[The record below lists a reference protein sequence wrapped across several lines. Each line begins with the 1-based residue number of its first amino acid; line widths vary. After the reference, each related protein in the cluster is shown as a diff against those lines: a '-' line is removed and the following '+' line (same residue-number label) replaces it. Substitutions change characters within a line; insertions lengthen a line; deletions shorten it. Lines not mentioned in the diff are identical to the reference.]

1 MGGGDGECGS
11 GSVGRMGGGDGERGS
26 GPVKPAALT
35 VAKRIGGQS
44 EIRSGVRLEIKI
56 GEHLTFGSD
65 RGVPE
70 GREARGH
77 GGGGGQYP
85 VG

>member
-1 MGGGDGECGS
+1 MV
-11 GSVGRMGGGDGERGS
+11 SVGLGRWEEWEEEMVSVGLGRLNPQRLRWPS
-26 GPVKPAALT
+26 GLV
-35 VAKRIGGQS
+35 VSR
-44 EIRSGVRLEIKI
+44 RSGLEIKI

>member
-1 MGGGDGECGS
+1 MGRMGGGDGECGF
-11 GSVGRMGGGDGERGS
+11 GSVKS
-26 GPVKPAALT
+26 TVLT

-65 RGVPE
+65 RGIPE

-77 GGGGGQYP
+77 GGGGGGQYP